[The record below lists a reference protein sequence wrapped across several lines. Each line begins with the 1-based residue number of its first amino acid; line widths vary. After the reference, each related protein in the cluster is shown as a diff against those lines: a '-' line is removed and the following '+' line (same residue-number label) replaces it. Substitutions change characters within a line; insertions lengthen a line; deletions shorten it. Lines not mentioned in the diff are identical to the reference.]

1 MMRGSAA
8 KGVTDFKPSERTQTA
23 AAKKMARKA
32 KTAAAPPSLSGNAK
46 ALASALDP
54 FGCVSITDNEGR
66 IIHVNDAFVRISRY
80 AREALLG
87 QNHSILS
94 SGHHSRAFWNA
105 AYEVLNRGETWH
117 SRIQNRAKD
126 GTLYWVD
133 ATIRPLKGRSG
144 RVTGFVSL
152 QVEASA
158 PVETHIARPNNDVLL
173 QAVAES
179 FPGGL
184 TIFDRDL
191 HMVLIN
197 ERQKQLLEYP
207 DALFKRGLPTL
218 EDLYHFNAE
227 RGEYGPGETEKQ
239 IRSRFD
245 LTTKGESQV
254 FERRRPN
261 GTCLEVRSTP
271 LTDGGFIVAHFDI
284 TERKRDQETIG
295 RLEHQDALTGLPNR
309 TLFQERVR
317 SALAQ
322 AKGGWAL
329 AIHCLDLDRFKSIND
344 TLGHH
349 VGDALLFAV
358 GERLKSEVRD
368 TDTVARIS
376 GDEFA
381 IIQMAPQSIE
391 EVESLAKRIL
401 SAFAEPFEL
410 GDNTLTV
417 GTSIGI
423 AVGPS
428 DGNDAEKLLTNA
440 DMALY
445 RTKSVRR
452 GSFGFF
458 EHSMHERLQKRHQII
473 MGLHEAIANSKF
485 ELHYQ
490 PIVNVKTRRI
500 VGCEALIRWSH
511 PVRGIIPA
519 SEFIPIAEECGL
531 IGQIGDWVLKRA
543 CAEASLWPDDIWVAV
558 NISPAQFREPDLV
571 EKVTNA
577 AKNIPLSR
585 VILEIT
591 ETLLMKDR
599 DAASATLETLRKMGV
614 RFSIDD
620 FGTGFSSLSYLQD
633 FPFDKIKIDRS
644 FVSAVA
650 NIKRSATLRR
660 SIIQLGYNL
669 GMTSVAEG
677 VETEQQLERLRAEG
691 CVEAQGFLFSRA
703 VPAAKLRTLFA
714 NPL

>member
-1 MMRGSAA
+1 LDLGGLDQSAP
-8 KGVTDFKPSERTQTA
+8 GTTP
-23 AAKKMARKA
+23 ARK
-32 KTAAAPPSLSGNAK
+32 KKKAAPDRSLTTSVR
-46 ALASALDP
+46 ALASALDQL
-54 FGCVSITDNEGR
+54 GIVSITDLEGR
-66 IIHVNDAFVRISRY
+66 IIHVNDAFLRISQYDRKD
-80 AREALLG
+80 LLG
-87 QNHSILS
+87 ETHSILN
-94 SGHHSRAFWNA
+94 SGHHPSAFWTSA
-105 AYEVLNRGETWH
+105 FEALKKGDTW
-117 SRIQNRAKD
+117 RAPIKNRAKD
-126 GTLYWVD
+126 GSFYWVD
-133 ATIRPLKGRSG
+133 AHVLPLRGPGQRIN
-144 RVTGFVSL
+144 GFLSFQTDITAAVDL
-152 QVEASA
+152 NVAVQDRNA
-158 PVETHIARPNNDVLL
+158 LL
-173 QAVAES
+173 QAVVDS

-184 TIFDRDL
+184 TVFDRDL
-191 HMVLIN
+191 RIVLIN
-197 ERQKQLLEYP
+197 DKQRQLLEYP
-207 DALFKRGLPTL
+207 DELFEHGLPTL
-218 EDLYHFNAE
+218 EQLYRFNAI
-227 RGEYGPGETEKQ
+227 RGEYGPGDVEEQ
-239 IRSRFD
+239 VHSRLELIR
-245 LTTKGESQV
+245 KGEAQI

-261 GTCLEVRSTP
+261 GTFLEIRGTP
-271 LTDGGFIVAHFDI
+271 LPGGGFAIAHLDV
-284 TERKRDQETIG
+284 TDRKRDQEMIG

-317 SALAQ
+317 SGLAQ
-322 AKGGWAL
+322 AKGGAAL
-329 AIHCLDLDRFKSIND
+329 AIHCLDIDRFKTIND
-344 TLGHH
+344 TLGPH

-358 GERLKSEVRD
+358 GERLKAELRE
-368 TDTVARIS
+368 TDTVARIG

-381 IIQMAPQSIE
+381 IVQIGPHSIE
-391 EVESLAKRIL
+391 EIESLAKRIIA
-401 SAFAEPFEL
+401 AFSEPFIL
-410 GDNTLTV
+410 GENSV
-417 GTSIGI
+417 SIGTSIGI

-428 DGNDAEKLLTNA
+428 DGNDAEQLLMNA

-445 RTKSVRR
+445 RTKSVGR
-452 GSFGFF
+452 GTFGFF

-473 MGLHEAIANSKF
+473 MGLHEALANSKF

-511 PVRGIIPA
+511 PVRGLIPA

-558 NISPAQFREPDLV
+558 NISPAQFRDQDLV

-577 AKNIPLSR
+577 AKNMPLSR

-599 DAASATLETLRKMGV
+599 DAASITLERLRKMGV

-644 FVSAVA
+644 FVSSAA
-650 NIKRSATLRR
+650 NVKRSATLRR

-677 VETEQQLERLRAEG
+677 VETEQQLDRLRAEG